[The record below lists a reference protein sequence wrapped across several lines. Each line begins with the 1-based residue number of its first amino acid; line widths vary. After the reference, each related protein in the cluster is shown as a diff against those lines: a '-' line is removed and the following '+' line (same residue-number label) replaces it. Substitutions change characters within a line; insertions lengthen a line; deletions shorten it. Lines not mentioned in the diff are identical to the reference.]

1 MDTKGIVYLSGP
13 ISGHEDTYHHDFHLA
28 QRLVREA
35 GYTALSP
42 DVLPD
47 GLTQRDYMRISL
59 AMLEAADALVYLK
72 GAMSSIGAQIEV
84 ALAKKTGKP
93 VKSLLQFC
101 QENNLLALP
110 EEAER
115 GRHEQ
120 TD

>member
-13 ISGHEDTYHHDFHLA
+13 ISGHEDTYHYDFHLA

-42 DVLPD
+42 DVLPT
-47 GLTQRDYMRISL
+47 GLLEKDYMRVALS
-59 AMLEAADALVYLK
+59 MLEAADVLVYLK
-72 GAMSSIGAQIEV
+72 GAMSSVGAQIEI
-84 ALAKKTGKP
+84 ALAKRTGKP

-101 QENNLLALP
+101 QENNVLALP